1 MIYLFLSRVLRAIKI
16 DIELYEEVEKDKSA
30 TIQAGLVVVLSSLA
44 AGVGALQLEPQIFYL
59 HL

>member
-30 TIQAGLVVVLSSLA
+30 TIQAALKKLV
-44 AGVGALQLEPQIFYL
+44 PK
-59 HL
+59 